1 MVSEQ
6 LDTVALQAILKPTT
20 QYDSKIQ
27 ERYRINE
34 DSSLSE
40 IEKQLQLDLLS
51 QEIDV
56 LQKENVATRKKLV
69 ADTRAIISKY
79 KNDAEIYLGGGPMIS
94 TDTIQFI
101 LNDIVFFWICCG
113 STIYNCIGLYFS
125 ANSVDF
131 TSFD

>member
-1 MVSEQ
+1 MFLWKVQDNQYLKLQVINISKKKNVDLSLAKKEFSSNPVYEAFVSEQ

-34 DSSLSE
+34 DSSLSQ

-56 LQKENVATRKKLV
+56 LQKENVAIERSWL
-69 ADTRAIISKY
+69 R
-79 KNDAEIYLGGGPMIS
+79 
-94 TDTIQFI
+94 IQEQ
-101 LNDIVFFWICCG
+101 
-113 STIYNCIGLYFS
+113 
-125 ANSVDF
+125 
-131 TSFD
+131 